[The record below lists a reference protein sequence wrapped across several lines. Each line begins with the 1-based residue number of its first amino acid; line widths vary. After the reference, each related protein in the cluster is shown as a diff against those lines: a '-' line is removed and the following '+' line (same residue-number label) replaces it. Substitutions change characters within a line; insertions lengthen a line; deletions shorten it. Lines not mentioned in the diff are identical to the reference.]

1 MADPGHDNDY
11 HDLGSFD
18 DESSVISVSA
28 TFPQSFC
35 WTAHLRWQLRVA
47 HEQSRDGTN
56 RRRNN
61 DRPEGS
67 KHSAAKSPPPPRT

>member
-28 TFPQSFC
+28 TILQCPH
-35 WTAHLRWQLRVA
+35 WTANLRWQRRMA
-47 HEQSRDGTN
+47 HEQSSDGTN
-56 RRRNN
+56 RRHNN
-61 DRPEGS
+61 RRPEGS
-67 KHSAAKSPPPPRT
+67 KHSAAKSPRPPRT